1 MKRSTVM
8 DTNSRP
14 QSTQDTGQMQLFT
27 VLQVA
32 NILQISVRK
41 TWDLIERGKLAVV
54 RIDRCTRVAFVDLTD
69 YISSLR
75 RGGSP

>member
-32 NILQISVRK
+32 NLLQVSPRK
-41 TWDLIERGKLAVV
+41 IWNLIERGKLATVK
-54 RIDRCTRVAFVDLTD
+54 IDRCTRVASVDLTD

-75 RGGSP
+75 RGSP